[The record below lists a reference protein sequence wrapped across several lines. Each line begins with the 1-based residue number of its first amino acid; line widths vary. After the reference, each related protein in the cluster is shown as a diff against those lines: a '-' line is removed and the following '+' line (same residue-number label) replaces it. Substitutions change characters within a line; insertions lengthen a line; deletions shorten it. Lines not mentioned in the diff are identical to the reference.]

1 MNTKPILLS
10 FLAGILLLIIP
21 ETHACTIFRLKAR
34 DGNYM
39 IVRSM
44 EFAIDLHYQVI
55 VVPRNTNLQSPF
67 EKETGGMKWQNK
79 YGYLG
84 VTFLG
89 MTYAINDGMNEQGLA
104 AALLWYEPDM
114 SWQKVTPADSNIAL
128 AQAMFCDW
136 VLGNFASVEE
146 VKEALPNIKV
156 FGYED
161 PVSKLNPTVHYIVY
175 DAEGGCIVI
184 EYNEGTYQVYDNS
197 LGIMT
202 NAPEFPYHMQNL
214 RNYIGMN
221 SSNPSSPMQSK
232 LNLKPTG
239 HGAGFWGLP
248 GDYTPPSRFI
258 RLAVLTSYADQRAD
272 AAGNLNLG
280 QHIINTFDI
289 PFGIITEE
297 GPGNQIY
304 KESTQWVSFR
314 DLASKTFYFKT
325 YDNFTLRKIEL
336 EELDLDQAGVSVYSM
351 KEYEQ
356 SIIDITGEGKE
367 QVIDN

>member
-1 MNTKPILLS
+1 MNFKSFLLS
-10 FLAGILLLIIP
+10 VISGLLLLNV
-21 ETHACTIFRLKAR
+21 TTSNACTIFRLKAK
-34 DGNYM
+34 DGSFM

-44 EFAIDLHYQVI
+44 EFALDMNYQVI
-55 VVPRNTNLQSPF
+55 VVPRNTPLQSPF
-67 EKETGGMKWQNK
+67 TEESGGMKWQNK
-79 YGYLG
+79 YGYVG
-84 VTFLG
+84 VTSLG

-104 AALLWYEPDM
+104 IGLLWYEADM
-114 SWQKVTPADSNIAL
+114 TWQKVTPADSNIAL

-136 VLGNFASVEE
+136 VLGNFSSVEE
-146 VKEALPNIKV
+146 VKDELPNIKV
-156 FGYED
+156 FGYQD
-161 PVSKLNPTVHYIVY
+161 PVSKLKPTVHFIVY
-175 DAEGGCIVI
+175 DTKGDCMVI
-184 EYNEGTYQVYDNS
+184 EYNEGTYKVYDNP

-221 SSNPSSPMQSK
+221 SSNPSSHMQSK

-258 RLAVLTSYADQRAD
+258 RLAVLTSYADQQAD
-272 AAGNLNLG
+272 AKSNLNLG
-280 QHIINTFDI
+280 QHLINTFDI

-297 GPGNQIY
+297 GPGNKIY

-314 DLASKTFYFKT
+314 DLAEKSFYFRT

-336 EELDLDQAGVSVYSM
+336 DKIDLSKAGIRVYSM
-351 KEYEQ
+351 KDSEQ
-356 SIIDITGEGKE
+356 SIIDITEDGVSDK
-367 QVIDN
+367 